1 MSDNLRERNF
11 EDDICAWLC
20 THGGYAAGDPARFDR
35 VEALDVQTLLD
46 FVRSSQPKAW
56 TMHERKNPGKAEKV
70 FVDRFCK
77 EVRTRS
83 LLEVLRQGFKI
94 LGVAFRV
101 VFWKPENDL
110 NPETVRLYESNI
122 LHCTRQLRYSP
133 ANENSVDVA
142 LFVNGIPV
150 VCLELKNPLTGQTV
164 EDAVRQFRQDRS
176 PDDLFFAF
184 KRRVLTCFAVDPFRV
199 RMTTCLAREKTY
211 FLPFDQGS
219 NGAGEVGGAGNP
231 IPRDNDYATSYL
243 WKKVLCKDS
252 LLELLQKFLHLKVE
266 EKKDERTGKPV
277 RKESLIFPR
286 YHQWDVLHKLLDDVR
301 RHGAGRN
308 YLVQHSAGSGKS
320 NSIAWLAHRLSG
332 LHDAQDRKIFQS
344 VVIVTDRRVLDAQL
358 QGTVRQFEQVTGLVR
373 RIDKNSAQLRD
384 ALNEGAAIIVTTLQ
398 KFPVIFSEVEHGD
411 RNFAVIVDEA
421 HSSQTGRA
429 ALKLK
434 RALADTEAALDEFA
448 ELEGDAERAGELKAD
463 AVWQELA
470 AQGRH
475 DNLSFFAFTATPK
488 DKTLQLFGEKQP
500 DGRFRAFHIYSMRQA
515 IEEGFILDVLRNYTT
530 YRAYFKLICKGADDP
545 RYATAAGARAALRF
559 ESLHPHNIS
568 QKTAVM
574 LEHFRTVTARK
585 MGGRAKAMLVT
596 PSRLHA
602 VRYMQEFDRQIRNGG
617 MTGIRALV
625 AFSGEVKD
633 TVGGKECSYTEEG
646 LNAQTHGFKISE
658 RELPDVFAKEFN
670 ILIVA
675 EKYQTGFD
683 EPLLHT
689 MFVDKQLSGVKAVQ
703 TLSRLNRTAPGK
715 EDTFVLDFV
724 NSAEDIRKAFEP
736 FYEAT
741 VLEEEIDPNL
751 VYDIRHRL
759 DDFQVYSPA
768 DVAAFGAALRAETD
782 RQGESALSAASAKL
796 APVLTN
802 VAALPD
808 DQRRAFRTG
817 LARFVRLYNFVTQIC
832 RMFDEDM
839 HIYSLFAKK
848 LASSLP
854 PENDGLVNL
863 DGKIDLEYYK
873 LIKTGEESITLTPSD
888 KGFAGIKGDAGAPA
902 QKEFAALSDIVDRIN
917 QRFGTQFRA
926 EDQVH
931 TLRQITERVARH
943 DPRLLD
949 LIREG
954 NDGMWKM
961 LYDKSFVP
969 GFMDAA
975 LDNATFFGAFSTQDE
990 LDFLKNQLREQVRQF
1005 LLREIAG
1012 EGKNGHA
1019 ASRI

>member
-1 MSDNLRERNF
+1 MSDNLREKNF

-20 THGGYAAGDPARFDR
+20 GPGGYTAGDPGRFDR
-35 VEALDVQTLLD
+35 NLSLDAQTLLD
-46 FVRSSQPKAW
+46 FVRTSQPKAW
-56 TMHERKNPGKAEKV
+56 KTHEERNPGKAEQV
-70 FVDRFCK
+70 FIDRFCK
-77 EVRTRS
+77 EVQTRS

-94 LGVAFRV
+94 LGVPFRV

-110 NPETVRLYESNI
+110 NPETVRLYESNR

-133 ANENSVDVA
+133 ACENSVDVA

-150 VCLELKNPLTGQTV
+150 ICLELKNPLTGQTV
-164 EDAVRQFRQDRS
+164 EHAVRQFRQDRS
-176 PDDLFFAF
+176 PDAPFFAF
-184 KRRVLTCFAVDPFRV
+184 KRRVLACFAVDPFRV
-199 RMTTCLAREKTY
+199 RMTTRLAREKTR
-211 FLPFDQGS
+211 FLPFDQGG

-231 IPRDNDYATSYL
+231 ASPDGDYATAYL
-243 WKKVLCKDS
+243 WKQVLRRDS

-266 EKKDERTGKPV
+266 EKTDERTG
-277 RKESLIFPR
+277 RHSREESLIFPR

-301 RHGAGRN
+301 RHGPGRN

-332 LHDAQDRKIFQS
+332 LHDARNRKIFQS
-344 VVIVTDRRVLDAQL
+344 VIIVTDRRVLDRQL
-358 QGTVRQFEQVTGLVR
+358 QGTVKQFEQTAGLVC

-398 KFPVIFSEVEHGD
+398 KFPVIFEEVRHGD
-411 RNFAVIVDEA
+411 RTFAVIVDEA

-429 ALKLK
+429 ALTLK
-434 RALADTEAALDEFA
+434 RALADTEAALREYA
-448 ELEGDAERAGELKAD
+448 ELEGDAEQAEERKED

-475 DNLSFFAFTATPK
+475 GNLSFFAFTATPK
-488 DKTLQLFGEKQP
+488 DKTLQLFGQRQP

-530 YRAYFKLICKGADDP
+530 WRAYFKLVRKGADDP

-559 ESLHPHNIS
+559 ESLHPHNIA

-574 LEHFRTVTARK
+574 LDHFRTVTAHK

-602 VRYMQEFDRQIRNGG
+602 VRYMREFDRQIRAGG
-617 MTGIRALV
+617 MTGVRALV

-633 TVGGKECSYTEEG
+633 TVDGGEWSYTEEE
-646 LNAQTHGFKISE
+646 LNRETHGVRISE
-658 RELPDVFAKEFN
+658 RELPDIFSREFN

-689 MFVDKQLSGVKAVQ
+689 MFVDKRLSGVKAVQ
-703 TLSRLNRTAPGK
+703 TLSRLNRTAPNK
-715 EDTFVLDFV
+715 EDTFVLDFA
-724 NSAEDIRKAFEP
+724 NSAEEIRRAFEP

-741 VLEEEIDPNL
+741 VLEEETDPNI

-759 DDFQVYSPA
+759 DAFQVYAPSH
-768 DVAAFGAALRAETD
+768 VAAFGAALRTANDGRE
-782 RQGESALSAASAKL
+782 ESALAAAGAALS
-796 APVLTN
+796 PVLAN

-808 DQRRAFRTG
+808 DERRAFRTG

-848 LASSLP
+848 LASALP
-854 PENDGLVNL
+854 QEDDGLISL
-863 DGKIDLEYYK
+863 EGKIDLHYYK
-873 LIKTGEESITLTPSD
+873 LLKTGEENITLTPSD
-888 KGFAGIKGDAGAPA
+888 KGFPGIRGDAGAPA
-902 QKEFAALSDIVDRIN
+902 PKEFAALSDIVDKIN
-917 QRFGTQFRA
+917 RRFGTDFRA
-926 EDQVH
+926 EDQVENFARLR
-931 TLRQITERVARH
+931 TLVLDS
-943 DPRLLD
+943 DPRVVD
-949 LIREG
+949 LAEAENRAAW
-954 NDGMWKM
+954 DM
-961 LYDKSFVP
+961 LYK
-969 GFMDAA
+969 
-975 LDNATFFGAFSTQDE
+975 GAFLTGAGQAIRHSAA
-990 LDFLKNQLREQVRQF
+990 FLE
-1005 LLREIAG
+1005 LLRTPEAL
-1012 EGKNGHA
+1012 EFVSA
-1019 ASRI
+1019 AMKETIWQQAAARRRDLQQGNAC

>member
-35 VEALDVQTLLD
+35 AQALDVQTLLD

-56 TMHERKNPGKAEKV
+56 KMHEQKNPGKAEKV

-94 LGVAFRV
+94 LGVSFRV

-110 NPETVRLYESNI
+110 NPETLRLYESNI
-122 LHCTRQLRYSP
+122 LHCTRQLRYTP
-133 ANENSVDVA
+133 ASENSVDVA

-150 VCLELKNPLTGQTV
+150 ICLELKNPLTGQTV
-164 EDAVRQFRQDRS
+164 DHAVRQFRQDRS
-176 PDDLFFAF
+176 PDDLFFTF
-184 KRRVLTCFAVDPFRV
+184 KQRVLTCFAVDPFHV
-199 RMTTCLAREKTY
+199 RMTTRLARKKTY
-211 FLPFDQGS
+211 FLPFDQGG

-231 IPRDNDYATSYL
+231 TPQDNDYPTSYL
-243 WKKVLCKDS
+243 WKKVLCRDS

-266 EKKDERTGKPV
+266 EKKDPRTGKNI

-286 YHQWDVLHKLLDDVR
+286 YHQWDVLHRLLDDVR
-301 RHGAGRN
+301 QHGPGRN
-308 YLVQHSAGSGKS
+308 YLIQHSAGSGKS

-332 LHDAQDRKIFQS
+332 LHDARNNKIFQS
-344 VVIVTDRRVLDAQL
+344 VIIVTDRRVLDAQL
-358 QGTVRQFEQVTGLVR
+358 QGTVRQFERVSNLVHC
-373 RIDKNSAQLRD
+373 IDKNSAQLRD

-434 RALADTEAALDEFA
+434 RALADTETALREYA
-448 ELEGDAERAGELKAD
+448 ELEGDAEQAEERKED
-463 AVWQELA
+463 AIWQELA

-475 DNLSFFAFTATPK
+475 GNLSFFAFTATPK
-488 DKTLQLFGEKQP
+488 DKTLQLFGQQQP

-530 YRAYFKLICKGADDP
+530 WQAYFRLIRKGADDP
-545 RYATAAGARAALRF
+545 QYATAAGSRAALRF
-559 ESLHPHNIS
+559 ESLHPYNIA

-574 LEHFRTVTARK
+574 LDHFRTVTARK

-602 VRYMQEFDRQIRNGG
+602 VRYMQEFSRQIRDGG

-633 TVGGKECSYTEEG
+633 TVGGRECSYTEEE
-646 LNAQTHGFKISE
+646 LNRATHGFRISE
-658 RELPDVFAKEFN
+658 RELPDVFAKDFN

-689 MFVDKQLSGVKAVQ
+689 MFVDKQLRGVKAVQ

-724 NSAEDIRKAFEP
+724 NSAEDIRKSFEP

-741 VLEEEIDPNL
+741 VLEEETDPNL

-759 DDFQVYSPA
+759 DAFQVYTPA
-768 DVAAFGAALRAETD
+768 QVAAFGAALRAGTGKQE
-782 RQGESALSAASAKL
+782 ESALSAATAGL
-796 APVLTN
+796 APVLN
-802 VAALPD
+802 SVAALPD
-808 DQRRAFRTG
+808 DERRAFRTG

-854 PENDGLVNL
+854 QESDGLISL
-863 DGKIDLEYYK
+863 EGKIDLEYYK
-873 LIKTGEESITLTPSD
+873 LIKVGEESITLTPSD

-902 QKEFAALSDIVDRIN
+902 QKEFAALSDIVDKIN
-917 QRFGTQFRA
+917 QRFGTHFKP

-931 TLRQITERVARH
+931 TLRQITEHVALH

-949 LIREG
+949 LLREG

-961 LYDKSFVP
+961 LYDNGFAP
-969 GFMDAA
+969 GFMEIA
-975 LDNATFFGAFSTQDE
+975 LSNASFFETFSTQE
-990 LDFLKNQLREQVRQF
+990 KLDYLREVMREPVRQF
-1005 LLREIAG
+1005 LWQEIAG
-1012 EGKNGHA
+1012 EQKGA
-1019 ASRI
+1019 VR